1 MCIEAILCNI
11 SAVLL
16 RHSVDMS
23 SAIIST
29 VEDRRSVA
37 LSQMRRKC
45 APQVRSDRRKTINDF
60 ICHFIKYRTHLAAT
74 YNKKNI
80 YKRMTIQTQ
89 LEFRM
94 LTSTLAK
101 NTGKWSSVKDFHTL
115 GMGGV
120 GSANGRSSQG
130 WVNLK
135 CVSLLHLQL
144 AVYSIC
150 TTQYTQRPCYRL
162 ALSGVCMQHIAWWQ
176 VARLG
181 KKICRQQ
188 PWHVYCQLETNRISA
203 MASALKLHESFG
215 PISVLATLN
224 L

>member
-1 MCIEAILCNI
+1 MSAKNYQNRLMCIEAILCNI

-29 VEDRRSVA
+29 VQDRRSVA
-37 LSQMRRKC
+37 LSQMWRKC

-101 NTGKWSSVKDFHTL
+101 NTGDRCTVRKGLPHTRH
-115 GMGGV
+115 GRSQFSQRKVIPGV
-120 GSANGRSSQG
+120 GKSEI
-130 WVNLK
+130 
-135 CVSLLHLQL
+135 CVTATFATSCVQHMHNTVYPTTLLQIGSNRCMHATHSLM
-144 AVYSIC
+144 
-150 TTQYTQRPCYRL
+150 T
-162 ALSGVCMQHIAWWQ
+162 
-176 VARLG
+176 AR
-181 KKICRQQ
+181 
-188 PWHVYCQLETNRISA
+188 
-203 MASALKLHESFG
+203 
-215 PISVLATLN
+215 
-224 L
+224 